1 LGHPTIIS
9 HLHSHFQRQTAP
21 WREFDYV
28 RFFHFRESEEFG
40 FCVREFLGSGERLGQ
55 PAAKS
60 KGVRIPPEND
70 HRIRSMP
77 ITQNA
82 ACRSAH
88 TVDADQRKR
97 SHADQFSAFE
107 RNR

>member
-1 LGHPTIIS
+1 M
-9 HLHSHFQRQTAP
+9 
-21 WREFDYV
+21 
-28 RFFHFRESEEFG
+28 
-40 FCVREFLGSGERLGQ
+40 
-55 PAAKS
+55 
-60 KGVRIPPEND
+60 RIPPQID